1 MMFQSILYN
10 TWLSIRKN
18 RVRSMMAGFGIAWG
32 IFILIIFLGIGNG
45 FKVGVMKMFNAYAQ
59 KSLFIYGGTV
69 SIPTNRTNENA
80 QVLFESTIIPQIKN
94 RYHCIDNCSLE
105 AAMHSMAVS
114 YKDRFLFTNVT
125 GVSSEY
131 FEIKNLK
138 MSTGEIFSRLDNIN
152 KRNSVVIGDGI
163 EQTLFEKSSGIGK
176 QISLGGVPYE
186 VVGIISSDNLM
197 SIQERNAIYIPVESC
212 FADFKAERDVEA
224 FCLSISS
231 NIDATDLEKD
241 LNGYLAYKYG
251 FDVHDEQAIYIANI
265 ESQTKSFERLFRGLE
280 LLIWIIGVCMLLSGI
295 ISICNVMLIVVK
307 ERTNEIGI
315 RKAVGASSSS
325 IIQMI
330 ITESILITTMA
341 GILGVVIGGLVV
353 FLADRL
359 ILPSL
364 NTTIISSVE
373 LNITVTILA
382 LIILCISG
390 IAAGLFPALKASQIA
405 PVDAIRY
412 ENRG

>member
-1 MMFQSILYN
+1 MMFQSIIYN
-10 TWLSIRKN
+10 AWLSIRKN

-45 FKVGVMKMFNAYAQ
+45 FKSGVMEMFNAYAQ
-59 KSLFIYGGTV
+59 KSIFIYGGTV

-105 AAMHSMAVS
+105 ASMHSVAVS
-114 YKDRFLFTNVT
+114 YKDRLLFTHIT

-131 FEIKNLK
+131 FEIKNLE

-152 KRNSVVIGDGI
+152 KLNSVVIGDGI

-197 SIQERNAIYIPVESC
+197 SIQERNAIYIPIESY
-212 FADFKAERDVEA
+212 FADFKAERNVES

-241 LNGYLAYKYG
+241 LKGYLAYKYG
-251 FDVHDEQAIYIANI
+251 FDVHDEQALYIANI

-330 ITESILITTMA
+330 ITESILITTIA

-364 NTTIISSVE
+364 STTIISSVE
-373 LNITVTILA
+373 LNITVTVLA

-390 IAAGLFPALKASQIA
+390 VAAGFFPALKASQIA